1 MKGLF
6 LKDCYMMSKYCRA
19 VFFLMIM
26 FLAVS
31 AAGDDNLFFTI
42 YPMMVAS
49 IIPTTLLSYDEK
61 SGWNVYSCT
70 LPCSRAQLV
79 SVKYL
84 IAAAL
89 IAGVWIIAAA
99 IQGIRTAA
107 GVGAAGEE
115 LAWILSILLLLGLVS
130 SAVIL
135 PVMFKYGV
143 EKGRIAYYITIA
155 VICGSGVAF
164 PQIFEKLQISVNLQG
179 NLIPILLCAAGM
191 IIFGISWMISVKV
204 YEKREI

>member
-6 LKDCYMMSKYCRA
+6 LKDCYMIKKYCRA
-19 VFFLMIM
+19 VFFLMLV

-61 SGWNVYSCT
+61 SGWNVYSGT
-70 LPCSRAQLV
+70 FPYSRAQLV

-84 IAAAL
+84 MATAL
-89 IAGVWIIAAA
+89 IAGVWMIAAA

-107 GVGAAGEE
+107 GVGLAWEE
-115 LAWILSILLLLGLVS
+115 LSWTLSILLLLGLIS
-130 SAVIL
+130 TSVIL
-135 PVMFKYGV
+135 PIMFKYGV
-143 EKGRIAYYITIA
+143 EKGRMAYYIMIA
-155 VICGSGVAF
+155 VTCGAGVAF
-164 PQIFEKLQISVNLQG
+164 PRIIEKINLSVNVQG
-179 NLIPILLCAAGM
+179 YLIPILLAAAG
-191 IIFGISWMISVKV
+191 IVLFCISWIVSIKI

>member
-6 LKDCYMMSKYCRA
+6 LKDCYMINKYCRA
-19 VFFLMIM
+19 VFFLMLV

-61 SGWNVYSCT
+61 SGWNVYSGT
-70 LPCSRAQLV
+70 LPYSRSQLV

-84 IAAAL
+84 IAAVL
-89 IAGVWIIAAA
+89 IAGIWIIAAA

-107 GVGAAGEE
+107 GVGLAWEE
-115 LAWILSILLLLGLVS
+115 LSWTLSILLLLGLIS
-130 SAVIL
+130 SSVIL

-143 EKGRIAYYITIA
+143 EKGSMAYYIMIA
-155 VICGSGVAF
+155 VTCGGGVAF
-164 PQIFEKLQISVNLQG
+164 PQIIEKINLSVNVQG
-179 NLIPILLCAAGM
+179 YLIPVLLAAAG
-191 IIFGISWMISVKV
+191 IVLFCISWIVSIKIYV
-204 YEKREI
+204 KREI

>member
-6 LKDCYMMSKYCRA
+6 LKDCYMIKKYCRA
-19 VFFLMIM
+19 VLFLMIV

-31 AAGDDNLFFTI
+31 AVGEDNLFFTI

-61 SGWNVYSCT
+61 SGWNVYSGT

-84 IAAAL
+84 MAAVL
-89 IAGVWIIAAA
+89 IAGLWIISTV
-99 IQGIRTAA
+99 IQCIRAAA
-107 GVGAAGEE
+107 GVGVAWEE
-115 LAWILSILLLLGLVS
+115 LAWILSILLMLGLFS
-130 SAVIL
+130 SGIIM
-135 PVMFKYGV
+135 PIMFKYGV

-155 VICGSGVAF
+155 IVCGGGVAF
-164 PQIFEKLQISVNLQG
+164 PQIVENIHFSVAVQG
-179 NLIPILLCAAGM
+179 YLIPVLFAAAGLAL
-191 IIFGISWMISVKV
+191 FGISWIVSIKI